1 MSKLHSL
8 GALCRYVKTLKMPKP
23 HLILRS
29 WELRT
34 GQEVSVILRNK
45 KQVLAN
51 WLAGWLASQ
60 QADRLASRQAG
71 SPYQSS

>member
-8 GALCRYVKTLKMPKP
+8 GALCRYVKTLKMPKTY
-23 HLILRS
+23 LILRS

-51 WLAGWLASQ
+51 WLASQ

>member
-1 MSKLHSL
+1 MQV
-8 GALCRYVKTLKMPKP
+8 RQDLKNAQG
-23 HLILRS
+23 
-29 WELRT
+29 ELRT